1 MTGTR
6 KDLFVSVFRTFVN
19 DQTSALKSTYQNV
32 MSKHSDDHVGLCG
45 EFHFNVE
52 NSTLYMTVARTT
64 LVVVDKDRTIIIEY
78 NELSIYF
85 LFVQMHCK
93 EIHPLFSPINGFFC
107 CNLCIIEI

>member
-1 MTGTR
+1 M
-6 KDLFVSVFRTFVN
+6 
-19 DQTSALKSTYQNV
+19 
-32 MSKHSDDHVGLCG
+32 
-45 EFHFNVE
+45 E
-52 NSTLYMTVARTT
+52 NSTLYMTVTRTT

>member
-1 MTGTR
+1 MIM
-6 KDLFVSVFRTFVN
+6 LVYVEN
-19 DQTSALKSTYQNV
+19 ST
-32 MSKHSDDHVGLCG
+32 LCG
-45 EFHFNVE
+45 EFHIE
-52 NSTLYMTVARTT
+52 QYMTITRTT